1 MGMELINHNAGKGDC
16 IQIRYTGES
25 RTCHNIIVDTGV
37 LQFGPQLNLIWN
49 SIMDAREMLDVIIL
63 THVDDDHIGGL
74 LYNLRIGN
82 IPPVKEIW
90 MNHGNLMRESVEL
103 SVKQNDELYTHL
115 VKAGILVKP
124 VIAGMEKVLDGAEF
138 KIVWPNE
145 NILNDFYSDYIGQI
159 PLGHASDYGYSFE
172 ELKDMPISSKDSRKC
187 NRASV
192 IFELNYG
199 EKRLLFTGD
208 AWAHDIMENVK
219 NRKYDFIKLP
229 HHGSILNLSEGWGD
243 VFECS
248 KYIICTDGISHP
260 NKQTIAKLYKWYEEV
275 EIYGSAPWWNKMIIE
290 ADLKIMDKIHFIGDK
305 HIWIVKN

>member
-159 PLGHASDYGYSFE
+159 PLGHASDYGYSF
-172 ELKDMPISSKDSRKC
+172 
-187 NRASV
+187 
-192 IFELNYG
+192 
-199 EKRLLFTGD
+199 
-208 AWAHDIMENVK
+208 
-219 NRKYDFIKLP
+219 
-229 HHGSILNLSEGWGD
+229 
-243 VFECS
+243 
-248 KYIICTDGISHP
+248 
-260 NKQTIAKLYKWYEEV
+260 
-275 EIYGSAPWWNKMIIE
+275 
-290 ADLKIMDKIHFIGDK
+290 
-305 HIWIVKN
+305 